1 MVIFRYCIGSFKKRF
16 WQSLNRGAFQ
26 IEKLFDQKQIN
37 IKDAHLLLI
46 VFFDKLPQTFNF
58 VRESC

>member
-46 VFFDKLPQTFNF
+46 VFFDKLP
-58 VRESC
+58 